1 MNSGGEGSMPDVHG
15 PIKVFCLYA
24 PEDKCLFQDLDAHL
38 SSLKR
43 QGLITLWHNHLIL
56 PGSDQEQATTTH
68 LNTASLILLL
78 ISSAFINSDYC
89 YSVKMKQ
96 ALQRHEAKEARVIPI
111 LLRSVDYKGAPFEH
125 LAVLPTDAKPITDC
139 LNRDA
144 AFADIAAGIR
154 RAIGDLSFIA
164 ISTSRTA
171 LPAIWNIPYR
181 RNPFFIGRDEIL
193 SDLHA
198 QLQSGQATA
207 LSQSPHAISG
217 LGGIGKTQ
225 IATEYAYRY
234 HQEYDAVFWA
244 RAESKEV
251 LSSSYDTI
259 AELLHLPERNQKQEM
274 IIQAVKTWLQTH
286 GKWLLIL
293 DNVDDL
299 AMVQSFVPPTQ
310 GGHMLLTTRALA
322 MGGFALNMN
331 VDEFDDEQGALF
343 LLRRATIIGPK
354 VSLEQASIE
363 NRQLSTRITHELGG
377 LPLALDQAGAY
388 LEETGMSLEQYVQVY
403 QLRRT
408 DLLKK
413 RGGFVPDHPETVAT
427 TWSLSFRGVKEKS
440 LAAAELL
447 QFCAYL
453 APDAIDEE
461 IIIQGASFLG
471 PVLSPVAADLFLL
484 NQAIEVL
491 RAYSLVR
498 RDSKASTLS
507 IHRLVQAVLH
517 DDIAPE
523 TATQW
528 KQRAVSAISTSLP
541 KIEQWNTWEA
551 RLPHALICV
560 DWIKQEQ
567 MTSPSAVHLLKL
579 TGLYLSTRA
588 RYAQA
593 QSLLEQ
599 ALIIDEQVGG
609 PEQIAVAID
618 LNNLGSLYWE
628 QGKYE
633 EAESSLTRAMT
644 IWKQQDQEHPGAA
657 ECFNNLACVYQTM
670 GRYKEAEPLFWHALN
685 IDEQVFGP
693 EHSEVAIDLSNLAE
707 IYRTLGRY
715 EEAKSLLERALAIWK
730 RLNQEHPNGAV
741 CLHNL
746 AHLYLEQG
754 RYTQQEP
761 FLEHSLLCLERALAI
776 HEKHPL
782 NLEHPDTTIYYHNQA
797 AIYRTQGKNEEAEA
811 LFIHAIGIKERL
823 FGPAHTSIAAS
834 LNELALLYLEQGKY
848 TQAEPLLMRAVEIRQ
863 RHLDH
868 EHPDTAACLH
878 NLGLLYLGQGRY
890 AEAKPLLE
898 HALTIHKKL
907 LDPKHPKTL
916 LVQENYASLL
926 WAMGQKDIE

>member
-1 MNSGGEGSMPDVHG
+1 M
-15 PIKVFCLYA
+15 
-24 PEDKCLFQDLDAHL
+24 
-38 SSLKR
+38 
-43 QGLITLWHNHLIL
+43 
-56 PGSDQEQATTTH
+56 
-68 LNTASLILLL
+68 
-78 ISSAFINSDYC
+78 
-89 YSVKMKQ
+89 
-96 ALQRHEAKEARVIPI
+96 
-111 LLRSVDYKGAPFEH
+111 
-125 LAVLPTDAKPITDC
+125 LPTDAKPITDC

-244 RAESKEV
+244 HAESKEV

-331 VDEFDDEQGALF
+331 VDEFNDEQGALF
-343 LLRRATIIGPK
+343 LLRRATIIGPN
-354 VSLEQASIE
+354 VSLEQVSIE
-363 NRQLSTRITHELGG
+363 NRQLSTRITHKLGG

-388 LEETGMSLEQYVQVY
+388 LEETGMSLEQYMQVY
-403 QLRRT
+403 QFHRT

-413 RGGFVPDHPETVAT
+413 RGGFVSDHPEAVAT

-461 IIIQGASFLG
+461 IIIQGASFMG
-471 PVLSPVAADLFLL
+471 PVLSPVATDLFLL

-498 RDSKASTLS
+498 RDLKASTLS
-507 IHRLVQAVLH
+507 IHRLVQVVLH
-517 DDIAPE
+517 DEMAPE

-541 KIEQWNTWEA
+541 KIEQWSTWEA

-567 MTSPSAVHLLKL
+567 MTFPAAVHLLKL

-599 ALIIDEQVGG
+599 ALVIDEQVGG

-670 GRYKEAEPLFWHALN
+670 GRYKEAEPLFLHALN

-707 IYRTLGRY
+707 IYRALGRY

-782 NLEHPDTTIYYHNQA
+782 NLEHPDTAIYYHNQA
-797 AIYRTQGKNEEAEA
+797 AIYRNQGKNEEAEA
-811 LFIHAIGIKERL
+811 LFIHVIGIKERL
-823 FGPAHTSIAAS
+823 FGPAHSSIAAS

-868 EHPDTAACLH
+868 DILIRAACLH
-878 NLGLLYLGQGRY
+878 NLGLLYFRTREVCRSQTFVG
-890 AEAKPLLE
+890 ACP
-898 HALTIHKKL
+898 
-907 LDPKHPKTL
+907 DNP
-916 LVQENYASLL
+916 
-926 WAMGQKDIE
+926 